1 MNTNKQPSYT
11 DKNKDKY
18 NIVNDLQNY
27 MFSTDKLKQMTQL
40 FNPTSNS
47 STKSLN
53 KPPIIKKTIEPEIK
67 ERYFFPSQKDSLF
80 WCFYRIVNES
90 SEMLM
95 EPYSF
100 VKEKNEKIKWITTI
114 RNESNLLKQH
124 KITKLVE
131 IEDDLANK
139 ETIQI
144 TTFIALCIVNKLNI
158 LYVSNRTC
166 FELLSNDGPTI
177 YVIFKN
183 NNNRYGIEV
192 EPSKETIQQ
201 YKEEYFKINQISK
214 PLLSVGSYKVGE
226 LNEFV
231 KQLQIPVL
239 NKMTKPELYNLIVL
253 SLNKN

>member
-1 MNTNKQPSYT
+1 MNTNTQEMKQQNK
-11 DKNKDKY
+11 DKDKY

-27 MFSTDKLKQMTQL
+27 MFSTDKLNQLTQ
-40 FNPTSNS
+40 
-47 STKSLN
+47 SLN
-53 KPPIIKKTIEPEIK
+53 HSKPLPKPLIKKNLEPVMK
-67 ERYFFPSQKDSLF
+67 ERYFFPPEKDSLF

-90 SEMLM
+90 SENML

-100 VKEKNEKIKWITTI
+100 IKEKNEKIKWITTI

-131 IEDDLANK
+131 LEDDLANK

-144 TTFIALCIVNKLNI
+144 TTFIALCIVSKLNI
-158 LYVSNRTC
+158 LYVNNRTC
-166 FELLSNDGPTI
+166 FELLMNDTSTI
-177 YVIFKN
+177 HVIFKN
-183 NNNRYGIEV
+183 NNRFGIETD
-192 EPSKETIQQ
+192 PNIKQ
-201 YKEEYFKINQISK
+201 YREEYFKIQQILK
-214 PLLSVGSYKVGE
+214 PLLSVGSYKVAE

-231 KQLQIPVL
+231 KQLQIPIS

>member
-1 MNTNKQPSYT
+1 MNTNKQPSYDNNK
-11 DKNKDKY
+11 DKDKDKY

-53 KPPIIKKTIEPEIK
+53 KPIIKKTIEPEIK

-90 SEMLM
+90 SEMLI

-158 LYVSNRTC
+158 LYVNNRSC
-166 FELLSNDGPTI
+166 FELLSNDSPNI
-177 YVIFKN
+177 HVIFKN
-183 NNNRYGIEV
+183 NNNRYGIEL
-192 EPSKETIQQ
+192 EPNIKQ
-201 YKEEYFKINQISK
+201 YKEEYFKIHQISK
-214 PLLSVGSYKVGE
+214 PLLSVGSYKVAE

-231 KQLQIPVL
+231 KQLQIQVS